1 MKERRG
7 SVKRFSVALVSNAN
21 GKRRVQGND
30 LLPCRAFLVVTPHL
44 FLEFAKIGIFFCVI
58 RLFYTKKQQNI
69 QKVCCNYLIGCAI
82 IAFKA
87 DNNEFIKKEDTKW

>member
-7 SVKRFSVALVSNAN
+7 SVKRFSAALVSDAN

-44 FLEFAKIGIFFCVI
+44 FLKFAQIGIFFCVI
-58 RLFYTKKQQNI
+58 RLFYTKSNKI
-69 QKVCCNYLIGCAI
+69 YRKCVAI
-82 IAFKA
+82 ILL
-87 DNNEFIKKEDTKW
+87 DVL